1 MKAIKIL
8 SFVLGF
14 SLLFIVVYFSGFF
27 YYTKITPCSPPPNIH
42 PDGRV
47 MAVVF
52 TWEDLNHDGYYDYDE
67 SAMPNVSVSHP
78 LTLEATSVTNEKGLA
93 ETYEFKAGCPCNCWQ
108 DSFVEV
114 VVPNG
119 YIPSTETRQFLSGD
133 NQTLLF
139 GFTRSN

>member
-8 SFVLGF
+8 L
-14 SLLFIVVYFSGFF
+14 SLLCLSVLFIFVYFSGFF

-47 MAVVF
+47 SALVF
-52 TWEDLNHDGYYDYDE
+52 TWEDLNKDGYYGDGE
-67 SAMPNVSVSHP
+67 PPLPNVSVIHP
-78 LTLEATSVTNEKGLA
+78 LTLEATSATNNEGLA
-93 ETYEFKAGCPCNCWQ
+93 RTIEYKAHCPCNCWQ
-108 DSFVEV
+108 NMFVEV
-114 VVPNG
+114 QVPKG
-119 YIPSTETRQFLSGD
+119 YVASTDTKRVLSGE